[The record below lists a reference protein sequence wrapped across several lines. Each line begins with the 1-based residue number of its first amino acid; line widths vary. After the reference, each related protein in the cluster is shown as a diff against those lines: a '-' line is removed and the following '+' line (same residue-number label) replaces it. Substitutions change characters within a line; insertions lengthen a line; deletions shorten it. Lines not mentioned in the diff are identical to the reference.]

1 MVAVNRETLME
12 IAPMKAALCKTLDG
26 PDSIVIEEIA
36 EPQPKSGEVIV
47 RVHAAALNFLDTLVV
62 RGKYQ
67 NKPDLPFSPASEFAG
82 VVEALGPGVTG
93 VSRGDRVFG
102 FGQIGAAREKIA
114 APAASLIPIPAG
126 VSDEIAAGIAVTY
139 GTGLHGLKD
148 RGHLQPG
155 ESVAVLGASGG
166 AGLAAVE
173 LAKLM
178 GAKVIACASTDE
190 KLAICKSRGAD
201 VLVNYSTGNL
211 KDQLREASGGK
222 GVDVIYD
229 CVGGPY
235 AEPAIRAM
243 NWAGRY
249 LVIGFAAGDIP
260 KIALNLLLL
269 KSSSLVGVFWGAA
282 VQRDPKANAVNMR
295 QIVQWVAEGKLR
307 PHIHKVF
314 PLAQTAD
321 AIRELDQRAA
331 TGKVIIKVS

>member
-1 MVAVNRETLME
+1 
-12 IAPMKAALCKTLDG
+12 MKAALCKSLDG
-26 PDSIVIEEIA
+26 PDAIVIEDIA
-36 EPQPKSGEVIV
+36 DPIPKAGEAVI

-67 NKPDLPFSPASEFAG
+67 SKPQLPFSPASEFAG

-102 FGQIGAAREKIA
+102 FGQVGAAREKMAVA
-114 APAASLIPIPAG
+114 ATTLIKIPNG

-148 RGHLQPG
+148 RGNLQPG
-155 ESVAVLGASGG
+155 ETVAVLGASGG

-178 GAKVIACASTDE
+178 GAKVVACASSDE

-201 VLVNYSTGNL
+201 VLINYTKGDL
-211 KDQLREASGGK
+211 KDALREASGGK
-222 GVDVIYD
+222 GVDVVYD
-229 CVGGPY
+229 CVGGPF

-249 LVIGFAAGDIP
+249 LVIGFAAGEIP

-269 KSSSLVGVFWGAA
+269 KSSSLVGVFWGAS
-282 VQRDPKANAVNMR
+282 VQRDPKGNAKNME
-295 QIVQWVAEGKLR
+295 QIVRWVADGKLK
-307 PHIHKVF
+307 PHIHKIF
-314 PLAQTAD
+314 PLEKTAD
-321 AIRELDQRAA
+321 AIRELDNRAA
-331 TGKVIIKVS
+331 TGKVIIKIA